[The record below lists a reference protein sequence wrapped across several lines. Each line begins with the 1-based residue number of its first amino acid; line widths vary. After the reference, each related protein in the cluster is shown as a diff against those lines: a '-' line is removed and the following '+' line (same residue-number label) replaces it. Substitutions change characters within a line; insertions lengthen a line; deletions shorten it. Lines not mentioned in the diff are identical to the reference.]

1 MMNQEITP
9 SLESLNQRVRFLGLF
24 FGFCL
29 CLCSCSNE
37 KESENQ
43 TSGENTAQP
52 SLVAD
57 SADSESQPVTAIRSD
72 SVATAPGLGSGNRE
86 YVAPLA
92 DAYSR
97 IDPTKDGWQS
107 EAFSEAATKELKALA
122 KSLSNPEKLKKGELT
137 DIFAPSALLSL
148 TPASTDS
155 VFNDDVF
162 SVRRGSPDNSTAPL
176 PPVEAFQSFL
186 KPLTPSGHLQIGVKL
201 YKVEPAQDSVQTRVY
216 ILASGISKQGKLQIN
231 TEWLC
236 TWTPDTSKPKL
247 QSVRFL
253 AYEEAEFLGGE
264 GNPLLVD
271 VTKSVFQDSD
281 VFRNQIL
288 VDTDYWRSRIP
299 RIHGLDVVA
308 NHGLAL
314 GDINGDGL
322 EDLYLCQQGGLPNR
336 LFIQEPDGGLKDFT
350 QESNTGWLDYCSA
363 ALLLDF
369 DNDGDSDLIISQDFQ
384 IILMENNGS
393 AVFSDKGRLPT
404 RAQTFSLSA
413 SDYDLDGDLDFFA
426 CGYNPSADREQTGTM
441 GEPMP
446 YHDAQNGGENILF
459 QNQGNWTFED
469 VTNSVGL
476 NQNNNRFSFAAA
488 WVDFDN
494 DGDLDLYVANDYG
507 RNNLYENDDFSFRD
521 IAAEAGVEDMSAGM
535 STSWADAN
543 RDGALDLYVSN
554 MFSAA
559 GNRITFQRQFKSDI
573 NDDGL
578 KSAFQRH
585 ARGNSLFFGSI
596 EGQPFTDVTMDMG
609 VSMGRWAWGSRF
621 ADLNNDGWED
631 IVVANGFIST
641 PDTTDL

>member
-1 MMNQEITP
+1 M
-9 SLESLNQRVRFLGLF
+9 ESATRSIRFPGALVA
-24 FGFCL
+24 FCL
-29 CLCSCSNE
+29 FICSCSND
-37 KESENQ
+37 KASEDQ
-43 TSGENTAQP
+43 SSGKNATQP
-52 SLVAD
+52 SPIAD
-57 SADSESQPVTAIRSD
+57 SAGPVAQPVTGIRSD
-72 SVATAPGLGSGNRE
+72 TVVTAPGLGSENRE

-92 DAYSR
+92 DAYNR
-97 IDPTKDGWQS
+97 IDPTNDGWQS
-107 EAFSEAATKELKALA
+107 EAFSEAATKELKTLA

-137 DIFAPSALLSL
+137 DVFAPEALLSL
-148 TPASTDS
+148 IPASTES
-155 VFNDDVF
+155 VFSDDVF
-162 SVRRGSPDNSTAPL
+162 SVRRGSPDHPAAPL

-186 KPLTPSGHLQIGVKL
+186 KPLKPSGHIQIGVKL
-201 YKVEPAQDSVQTRVY
+201 FKVEPAPDSVQTHVY
-216 ILASGISKQGKLQIN
+216 ILASGTSDQGKLQIN

-236 TWTPDTSKPKL
+236 TWSPDTTKPKL
-247 QSVRFL
+247 RSVHFL
-253 AYEEAEFLGGE
+253 AYEEAELIGGQGE
-264 GNPLLVD
+264 PLLAD
-271 VTKSVFQDSD
+271 VTKSVFRDSE

-288 VDTDYWRSRIP
+288 VDTDFWRSRIP

-314 GDINGDGL
+314 GDVNGDGL

-336 LFIQEPDGGLKDFT
+336 LFIQQPDGSLSDFT
-350 QESNTGWLDYCSA
+350 YESNTGWLDYCSA
-363 ALLLDF
+363 ALILDF

-393 AVFSDKGRLPT
+393 AVFSDKGRLAT

-413 SDYDLDGDLDFFA
+413 SDFDLDGDLDFFA

-459 QNQGNWTFED
+459 ENQGNWTFKD
-469 VTNSVGL
+469 VTQSVGL
-476 NQNNNRFSFAAA
+476 DHNNNRFSFAAA
-488 WVDFDN
+488 WVDYDN

-507 RNNLYENDDFSFRD
+507 RNNLYQNNDASFRD

-535 STSWADAN
+535 STTWADAN

-559 GNRITFQRQFKSDI
+559 GNRITFQRQFKADI
-573 NDDGL
+573 NDDVL

-585 ARGNSLFFGSI
+585 ARGNSLFFGSP
-596 EGQPFTDVTMDMG
+596 EGQPFTDVTLDMG